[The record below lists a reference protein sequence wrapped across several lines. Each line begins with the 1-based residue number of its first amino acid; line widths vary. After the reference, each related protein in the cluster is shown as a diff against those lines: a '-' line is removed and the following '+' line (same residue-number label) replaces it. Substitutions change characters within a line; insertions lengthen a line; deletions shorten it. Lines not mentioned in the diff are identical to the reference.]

1 MLENRRGNWKSICDI
16 SETKG
21 PRLDN
26 RFGRAR
32 PSSSMVGEV
41 MSLDR
46 ISVTEGLIC
55 DNGSKDDSVS
65 VVTAGVRLDG
75 LESSSGES
83 GRVTFRAVGG
93 DLLFPFRIESC
104 DLLGVVLMIHGIGG
118 ASVVG
123 LFIVE

>member
-21 PRLDN
+21 ARLDN
-26 RFGRAR
+26 RFGRAG
-32 PSSSMVGEV
+32 PSSMVREV
-41 MSLDR
+41 MPLDR
-46 ISVTEGLIC
+46 ISVTEGPIC

-65 VVTAGVRLDG
+65 VVTAGLRLDG
-75 LESSSGES
+75 LESSIGES
-83 GRVTFRAVGG
+83 GRVTFRAVAG

-104 DLLGVVLMIHGIGG
+104 DLPGVVLMIHGIGG

>member
-26 RFGRAR
+26 RLGRDR
-32 PSSSMVGEV
+32 LSSMVGEV

-46 ISVTEGLIC
+46 ISVTEDPIC

-65 VVTAGVRLDG
+65 IVTAGVRLDG
-75 LESSSGES
+75 LESSTGES

-104 DLLGVVLMIHGIGG
+104 DLPGVVLIHGI
-118 ASVVG
+118 VVG